1 MINQLTKCMMH
12 RCHGFWV
19 IPAFLCPSVDKEEAQ
34 IKRVFPW
41 TIETQHDAN
50 VLRTSKTI
58 FDGIDGV
65 MKSLPKIDGIEMFRP
80 DSRNY

>member
-1 MINQLTKCMMH
+1 MASE
-12 RCHGFWV
+12 V
-19 IPAFLCPSVDKEEAQ
+19 ISYFLAQAWTKEERLKDQACSY
-34 IKRVFPW
+34 

-65 MKSLPKIDGIEMFRP
+65 MKSPPKIDGIEMFRP